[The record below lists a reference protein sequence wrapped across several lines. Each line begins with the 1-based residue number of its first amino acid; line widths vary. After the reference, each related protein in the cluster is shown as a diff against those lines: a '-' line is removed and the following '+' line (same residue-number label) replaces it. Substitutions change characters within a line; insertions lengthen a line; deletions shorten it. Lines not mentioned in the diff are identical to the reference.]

1 MKPTRNRVYC
11 IGCKH
16 QKMLF
21 ESQAKADN
29 FIKYNR
35 DEIASLTNKVPS
47 RSYYCSFCCGW
58 HVTSVD
64 DEGKAKANDKR
75 DEHTWQRII
84 AQGRKKLPLTEK
96 SKKLAEKACYN
107 TEPYTEMS
115 AATAFN

>member
-1 MKPTRNRVYC
+1 MKPTHNRVYC
-11 IGCKH
+11 IGCKRP
-16 QKMLF
+16 KMLF

-35 DEIASLTNKVPS
+35 DEIASLYNKVPS

-75 DEHTWQRII
+75 DEHTYIKSIFLERTYPKTE
-84 AQGRKKLPLTEK
+84 ASLPQYNDLK
-96 SKKLAEKACYN
+96 SDALITN
-107 TEPYTEMS
+107 G
-115 AATAFN
+115 